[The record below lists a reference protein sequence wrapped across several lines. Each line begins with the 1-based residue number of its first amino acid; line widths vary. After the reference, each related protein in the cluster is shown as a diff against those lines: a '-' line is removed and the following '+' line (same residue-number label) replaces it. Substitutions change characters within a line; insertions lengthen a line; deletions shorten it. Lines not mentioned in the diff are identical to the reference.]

1 MTSKAIY
8 VQPGGGY
15 ANVQIGT
22 CEAAASP
29 APGSFVGDALSGAR

>member
-15 ANVQIGT
+15 DKVEVGTREDDAPKIGR
-22 CEAAASP
+22 AH
-29 APGSFVGDALSGAR
+29 V